1 LHEISRFSK
10 SDYFQER
17 QQVSASE
24 KLIGSIAAHW
34 HDFYEIEFFL
44 SGGGTYTVNGT
55 GYPVKK
61 GSLFCMSPT
70 DFHAYETGGQA
81 RIINIMFMDQDLD
94 KDLMLSLLR
103 LEKNMA
109 VRFPEAE
116 FDGICQLCRLIVQQE
131 DIEAPFHQTCAES
144 LLNSLL
150 VMVYRKLE
158 GGRGRAADV
167 TLTAKALH
175 YMELHFRDALTLAE
189 TAGAAGLSPNY
200 FSRKFHEDM
209 GVTFQEYLVKM
220 RLDYAHKML
229 LYSDA
234 AVSEICSQ
242 AGFGSLAHFLRAF
255 KKLYGQSPKSY
266 RSSLRQERN
275 VRG

>member
-1 LHEISRFSK
+1 MREISRYSK
-10 SDYFQER
+10 TDFFQER
-17 QQVSASE
+17 QQISASE
-24 KLIGSIAAHW
+24 KDIGAIQAHW

-44 SGGGTYTVNGT
+44 SGCGEYTVNGT
-55 GYPVKK
+55 AYPVQK

-70 DFHAYETGGQA
+70 DFHVYETDRPA

-94 KDLMLSLLR
+94 EDLMLSLLR

-109 VRFPEAE
+109 VQFSETE
-116 FDGICQLCRLIVQQE
+116 FDGICQLCRLIVQQK
-131 DIEAPFHQTCAES
+131 DVEAPFHQTCVES

-150 VMVYRKLE
+150 VIVYRKLE
-158 GGRGRAADV
+158 GEKSSQADL

-175 YMELHFRDALTLAE
+175 YMELHFRKTLTLAE
-189 TAGAAGLSPNY
+189 TADVVGLSPNY

-234 AVSEICSQ
+234 SISQICAL
-242 AGFGSLAHFLRAF
+242 AGFRSLAHFLRAF

-266 RSSLRQERN
+266 RNSLR
-275 VRG
+275 